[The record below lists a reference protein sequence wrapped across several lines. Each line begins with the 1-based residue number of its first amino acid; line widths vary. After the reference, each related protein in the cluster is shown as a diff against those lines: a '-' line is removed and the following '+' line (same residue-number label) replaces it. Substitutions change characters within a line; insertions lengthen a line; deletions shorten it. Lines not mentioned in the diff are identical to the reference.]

1 LARKTQSFHAIEHQ
15 DRADRAAYLTPKE
28 IADLIEGGQ
37 TDLVRSMLEHG
48 ANSNSKMGTPR
59 SWPHSKPGGASIDP
73 GTTLLN
79 FAIVM
84 NRLEIAQL
92 VSRCINPFE
101 SLPSA
106 INHCDIVFRPFAQ
119 RSDGN
124 AQGSSHL
131 GQAIGNVGRNAG
143 RDGTFDQPVAFQA
156 AQCQCEHTL
165 RNPGDGPLE
174 VVKPTRPRFEQ
185 NDDQDAPFFADTA
198 QDFGHPI
205 AVFGEVVFS
214 ILNHT
219 SVPPVSTTC
228 LLATPHRIIILL
240 RLLINTGEYMND
252 TWLITGS
259 SVGLGRSI
267 VEAALAAGHNVIA
280 TARDPASLDDLTS
293 RFPDRLLAQR
303 LDVTDELRAQ
313 ERAQEVVAAAVERF
327 GLIDVPVNN
336 AGFSGVGSIEDMPL
350 DLIEAQFDTSFMGAV
365 HTERT

>member
-1 LARKTQSFHAIEHQ
+1 MSCAPCSSTEPTAIRKRVL
-15 DRADRAAYLTPKE
+15 RAP
-28 IADLIEGGQ
+28 G
-37 TDLVRSMLEHG
+37 
-48 ANSNSKMGTPR
+48 
-59 SWPHSKPGGASIDP
+59 PHSKPAGASIDP

-84 NRLEIAQL
+84 NRLEIAEL
-92 VSRCINPFE
+92 VSRCINLFE
-101 SLPSA
+101 SLPSD
-106 INHCDIVFRPFAQ
+106 INHSDIVFRPFAQ

-205 AVFGEVVFS
+205 AIFGEVVFS

-240 RLLINTGEYMND
+240 RILINT
-252 TWLITGS
+252 TK
-259 SVGLGRSI
+259 
-267 VEAALAAGHNVIA
+267 
-280 TARDPASLDDLTS
+280 
-293 RFPDRLLAQR
+293 
-303 LDVTDELRAQ
+303 
-313 ERAQEVVAAAVERF
+313 
-327 GLIDVPVNN
+327 
-336 AGFSGVGSIEDMPL
+336 
-350 DLIEAQFDTSFMGAV
+350 
-365 HTERT
+365 